1 LAAALF
7 DLAAT
12 PEAEHQGHFA
22 RALAAHAPAIM
33 LIDEAAF
40 VQRFKADPAR
50 IAQRRDAWR
59 VLAVALGTTP
69 VFVNSDAMD
78 EGSARGMT
86 LAMRS
91 PVSAAS

>member
-1 LAAALF
+1 
-7 DLAAT
+7 
-12 PEAEHQGHFA
+12 
-22 RALAAHAPAIM
+22 M

-50 IAQRRDAWR
+50 LAQRRDAWR

-69 VFVNSDAMD
+69 VFINSDAMD